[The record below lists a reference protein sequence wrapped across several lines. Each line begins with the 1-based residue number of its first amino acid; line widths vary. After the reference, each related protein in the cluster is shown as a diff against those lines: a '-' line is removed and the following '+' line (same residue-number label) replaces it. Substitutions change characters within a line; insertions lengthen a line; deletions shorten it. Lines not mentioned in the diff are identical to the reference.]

1 MMHTCVNCGRTY
13 NGRKDSRF
21 CSRDCFFDYQKDR
34 VEVICSHC
42 GKRFMMLRKQAEGY
56 DRHFCNMNCYTE
68 YKHSHEHGGWS
79 DEQRARKRIQMME
92 KKVCNSKNYK
102 KLYGKKEHRVVA
114 ERMLGRKLLPEEVV
128 HHINRDKH
136 DNDPSNLMVFENQ
149 KEHAKWHAEHDKEV
163 V

>member
-1 MMHTCVNCGRTY
+1 
-13 NGRKDSRF
+13 
-21 CSRDCFFDYQKDR
+21 
-34 VEVICSHC
+34 
-42 GKRFMMLRKQAEGY
+42 
-56 DRHFCNMNCYTE
+56 
-68 YKHSHEHGGWS
+68 
-79 DEQRARKRIQMME
+79 ME
-92 KKVCNSKNYK
+92 KKACSSNNYK

-163 V
+163 M